1 MATTITLQIPGANGT
16 TFVEIQQDSAAA
28 AMSEVELIAAKLPDA
43 LNALQMEGGFT
54 TDSAEAKHLINEA
67 EKTKTGPA
75 AMTEETIRLGDEKV
89 QAAKKKRASK
99 SKAETKSTTAVDD
112 QHKPDP
118 NVGTED
124 DQPELP
130 LEVEDGTD
138 EQHQEPAQEPPWES
152 EPGADD
158 ATSAPTVSDEQSKS
172 DSDKTTGNV
181 TLEQLRQLITASSK
195 EGKAAA
201 KAFITKKVGKPSLP
215 DLPEAEYPALK
226 ATVEEA
232 QS

>member
-1 MATTITLQIPGANGT
+1 MATTITLQIPGIDGFT
-16 TFVEIQQDSAAA
+16 IVEIQQDSAAA
-28 AMSEVELIAAKLPDA
+28 AMSEVELIASKLPGA

-67 EKTKTGPA
+67 EKAKTGPA

-99 SKAETKSTTAVDD
+99 SKAKSTTAVDD
-112 QHKPDP
+112 QHKLDP

-138 EQHQEPAQEPPWES
+138 EQHQEPAQEPPWEN
-152 EPGADD
+152 EPSADD
-158 ATSAPTVSDEQSKS
+158 ATSASAVSDEQSKS

-201 KAFITKKVGKPSLP
+201 KAFITEKVGKPSLP

-226 ATVEEA
+226 AAVEEA